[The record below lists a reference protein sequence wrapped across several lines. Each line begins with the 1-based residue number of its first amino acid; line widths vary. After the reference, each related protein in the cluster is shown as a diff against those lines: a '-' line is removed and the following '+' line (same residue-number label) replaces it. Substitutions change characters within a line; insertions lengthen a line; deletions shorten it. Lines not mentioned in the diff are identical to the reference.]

1 MKRIYFF
8 SMLAALFG
16 WLMMTGC
23 GNANSE
29 EDFDDV
35 HPFKQLS
42 MIIHQC
48 NLGELSV
55 DSGNAMANRLVEHLV
70 GRQLDVT
77 GNPFRVKY
85 KSAEIVSVTPNMGS
99 KLVGIKFKFIPEEGY
114 QYNLEEERGRMPLM
128 CEYLGSNGEY
138 IGLKKEVLSLEGRDL
153 YMFIRV
159 TGSEA
164 WHEVSTLNLVAA
176 DGVEHV
182 TLRRLDMPSGDWM
195 CGTMVEGYAE
205 VMAHLFQAKAMG
217 QCPSMPNRES
227 NGYFGLTDE
236 YYEGTA
242 EYNLVYAE
250 EERDGGFV
258 YEIEYDA
265 APGIK
270 EIGKILLTI
279 EKDGD
284 SETLSVK
291 ALDEKAKKMPVD
303 GLKFMKLG

>member
-1 MKRIYFF
+1 MKRMYVFP
-8 SMLAALFG
+8 MLAALFG
-16 WLMMTGC
+16 WLMMSGC
-23 GNANSE
+23 SDGKTE
-29 EDFDDV
+29 EEFDDV

-42 MIIHQC
+42 TIIQQC
-48 NLGELSV
+48 NIGELPA
-55 DSGNAMANRLVEHLV
+55 DSGNAMANRLAEHLM
-70 GRQLDVT
+70 GRQLNVT

-128 CEYLGSNGEY
+128 CEYVGSNGEY
-138 IGLKKEVLSLEGRDL
+138 IGLKKEVMTLEGRDL

-159 TGSEA
+159 TENED
-164 WHEVSTLNLVAA
+164 WHNVSALNLVAA

-182 TLRRLDMPSGDWM
+182 TARRMDMPNGDWM

-205 VMAHLFQAKAMG
+205 VTAHLFQTKKMG
-217 QCPSMPNRES
+217 QCPSIPNRHS
-227 NGYFGLTDE
+227 NGYIALTDE

-258 YEIEYDA
+258 YEIEYYS
-265 APGIK
+265 APGIL
-270 EIGKILLTI
+270 EIGKVLLTI

-284 SETLSVK
+284 TEALLIK
-291 ALDEKAKKMPVD
+291 ALDEKAKKMPAD
-303 GLKFMKLG
+303 GLKFVKI